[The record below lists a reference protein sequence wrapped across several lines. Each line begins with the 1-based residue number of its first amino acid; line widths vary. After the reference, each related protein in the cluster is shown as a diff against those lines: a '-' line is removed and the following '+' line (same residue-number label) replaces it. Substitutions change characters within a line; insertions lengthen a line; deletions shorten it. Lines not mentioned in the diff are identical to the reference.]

1 MSLLKCHWQLSGQ
14 LRPYRLSHRL
24 QTSTHEGIIQLQE
37 LAAGS
42 SRGTSGYIYLQ
53 RATQCSRRRPWAVA
67 LFSFQDTDLPKFL
80 VASTEQSPFLSNQ
93 SEAFC
98 SWLTCCWKKRA
109 GVMQACLHPYT
120 SKSIEGLSCLPQKAP
135 VPSIKPSARSVR
147 GAPCEASEL
156 WDESWLSMSDRKSVW
171 EHLLEEFLLRS
182 ACLLPES
189 LHDLLWPGK
198 CTWQAATMPAQP
210 ALLFLRRCKVSIVT
224 TFTLL
229 VLVPPCWTGF

>member
-120 SKSIEGLSCLPQKAP
+120 SKSIEGLSCLPQKAS

-156 WDESWLSMSDRKSVW
+156 WDESWLSMSDRKSESISW
-171 EHLLEEFLLRS
+171 RNSFLEVLASYLN
-182 ACLLPES
+182 ACMTCCGQANAPGRLLPCQLS
-189 LHDLLWPGK
+189 LLCSSSGDARS
-198 CTWQAATMPAQP
+198 Q
-210 ALLFLRRCKVSIVT
+210 
-224 TFTLL
+224 
-229 VLVPPCWTGF
+229 